1 MRRVDMDAKLWV
13 PEYDNPELWH
23 KEFWRSLQANVK
35 TSRRGFFKSSI
46 SSFLGLVAMQ
56 HFGSSSL
63 AQLDDIVPRA
73 KHCIVLFMNGG
84 ASQIDTFDPKPG
96 TKNGGPFAA
105 IPTSVKG
112 IQVSEHLSHVAEQAH
127 HLSIIRSMVSREGN
141 HERARYLLHTG
152 YAPGGAVKHP
162 TLGSLTSYYLD
173 DSLSDL
179 PNCVNINAPTY
190 AGGFLGATHDPFV
203 VNDSMRPVEDLS
215 YPAQMDTHRFRERL
229 KMLRAIEKDFI
240 AKRTGRSTEAH
251 EAIYE
256 KADQLINSP
265 KIDAFQLNDEQIAV
279 REAYGMNKFGQG
291 CLMARRLVEA
301 GVKFVEVSL
310 DGWDTH
316 QNNFERTKEL
326 LDMVDSAFAMLL
338 KDLSERDLLDETIVL
353 WLGEFG
359 RTPRIN
365 NNDGRDHHTKG
376 WSAVVAGG
384 GTRGGQVIGG
394 TNEDG
399 TGDVSGAVGVPDLF
413 ASLCFALGINPDEEN
428 YSRSGRPIRV
438 VNDGTVIEELFR
450 TL

>member
-1 MRRVDMDAKLWV
+1 MDTKLWV
-13 PEYDNPELWH
+13 PEYDTPELWH
-23 KEFWRSLQANVK
+23 KEI
-35 TSRRGFFKSSI
+35 SRRGFFKSGI
-46 SSFLGLVAMQ
+46 SSFLGLIAMQ
-56 HFGSSSL
+56 HFGASSF
-63 AQLDDIVPRA
+63 AQLEDIIPRA
-73 KHCIVLFMNGG
+73 KHCIVLFMSGG
-84 ASQIDTFDPKPG
+84 ASQLDTFDPKPG

-105 IPTSVKG
+105 IPTSATG
-112 IQVSEHLSHVAEQAH
+112 IQVSEHLPNVAEQAH

-152 YAPGGAVKHP
+152 YAPGGAVRHP
-162 TLGSLTSYYLD
+162 TLGSITSYYLED
-173 DSLSDL
+173 ALLDL
-179 PNCVNINAPTY
+179 PSCVNINSPTY
-190 AGGFLGATHDPFV
+190 SGGFLGATHDPFV
-203 VNDSMRPVEDLS
+203 VKDPMKPVEDIS

-251 EAIYE
+251 EAIYK
-256 KADQLINSP
+256 KADELINSP
-265 KIDAFQLNDEQIAV
+265 KIDAFQLDEEPIAI

-316 QNNFERTKEL
+316 QNNFDRTKEL
-326 LDMVDSAFAMLL
+326 LDSVDPAFAMLL
-338 KDLSERDLLDETIVL
+338 KDLSERDLLEETIVL

-365 NNDGRDHHTKG
+365 ENDGRDHHTNG

-384 GTRGGQVIGG
+384 GTRGGQIVGG

-399 TGDVSGAVGVPDLF
+399 SEVVSGAVGVPDLF
-413 ASLCFALGINPDEEN
+413 ASLCFALGVDGNEEN

-438 VNDGTVIEELFR
+438 VNDGSVIEELFKAI
-450 TL
+450 

>member
-1 MRRVDMDAKLWV
+1 MNTKIWV
-13 PEYDNPELWH
+13 PEYDTPELWH
-23 KEFWRSLQANVK
+23 QEISRRSFVK
-35 TSRRGFFKSSI
+35 TGI
-46 SSFLGLVAMQ
+46 SSFLGLIAMQ
-56 HFGSSSL
+56 HFGSSSF
-63 AQLDDIVPRA
+63 AQLENVIPRA
-73 KHCIVLFMNGG
+73 KHCIVLFMSGG
-84 ASQIDTFDPKPG
+84 ASQLDTFDPKPG

-105 IPTSVKG
+105 IPTSAKG
-112 IQVSEHLSHVAEQAH
+112 IQVSEHLPNIAEQAH

-152 YAPGGAVKHP
+152 YAPGGAVRHP
-162 TLGSLTSYYLD
+162 TLGSITSHYLED
-173 DSLSDL
+173 EFLDL
-179 PNCVNINAPTY
+179 PSCVNINSPTY
-190 AGGFLGATHDPFV
+190 SGGFLGATHDPFV
-203 VNDSMRPVEDLS
+203 VKDPMMPVEDIS
-215 YPAQMDTHRFRERL
+215 YPAQMDTNRFRERL

-251 EAIYE
+251 QAIYK
-256 KADQLINSP
+256 KADELINSP
-265 KIDAFQLNDEQIAV
+265 KIDAFNLDDEPIAT
-279 REAYGMNKFGQG
+279 REAYGMNRFGQG

-326 LDMVDSAFAMLL
+326 LDRVDPAYAMLL

-365 NNDGRDHHTKG
+365 ENDGRDHHTNG
-376 WSAVVAGG
+376 WSAVVGG
-384 GTRGGQVIGG
+384 GGVRGGQIVGS

-399 TGDVSGAVGVPDLF
+399 SQVVSGAVGVPDLF
-413 ASLCFALGINPDEEN
+413 ASLCFALGIDGDEEN

-438 VNDGTVIEELFR
+438 VNDGTVIEELFKA
-450 TL
+450 

>member
-1 MRRVDMDAKLWV
+1 MDTKLWV
-13 PEYDNPELWH
+13 PEYDTPELWH
-23 KEFWRSLQANVK
+23 KEISRRSFVK
-35 TSRRGFFKSSI
+35 TGI
-46 SSFLGLVAMQ
+46 SSFLGLIAMQ
-56 HFGSSSL
+56 HFGSSSF
-63 AQLDDIVPRA
+63 AQLEDVIPRA
-73 KHCIVLFMNGG
+73 KHCIVLFMSGG
-84 ASQIDTFDPKPG
+84 ASQLDTFDPKPG

-105 IPTSVKG
+105 IPTSATG
-112 IQVSEHLSHVAEQAH
+112 IQVSEHLPNVAEQAH

-162 TLGSLTSYYLD
+162 TLGSIASYYLED
-173 DSLSDL
+173 VLLDL
-179 PNCVNINAPTY
+179 PSCVNINSPTY
-190 AGGFLGATHDPFV
+190 SGGFLGATHDPFV
-203 VNDSMRPVEDLS
+203 VKDPMKPVEDIS

-251 EAIYE
+251 EAIYK
-256 KADQLINSP
+256 KADELINSP
-265 KIDAFQLNDEQIAV
+265 KIDAFRLDEEPIAV
-279 REAYGMNKFGQG
+279 QEAYGMNKFGQG
-291 CLMARRLVEA
+291 CLMARRLVES

-326 LDMVDSAFAMLL
+326 LDMVDPAFAMLL
-338 KDLSERDLLDETIVL
+338 KDLSERDLLEETIVL

-365 NNDGRDHHTKG
+365 ENDGRDHHTNG

-384 GTRGGQVIGG
+384 GTRGGQIVGA

-399 TGDVSGAVGVPDLF
+399 SQVVSGAVGVPDLF
-413 ASLCFALGINPDEEN
+413 ASLCFALGIDGDEEN

-438 VNDGTVIEELFR
+438 VNDGSVVEELFKAI
-450 TL
+450 

>member
-1 MRRVDMDAKLWV
+1 MDTKLWV
-13 PEYDNPELWH
+13 PEYDTPELWH
-23 KEFWRSLQANVK
+23 KEI
-35 TSRRGFFKSSI
+35 SRRGFFKSGI
-46 SSFLGLVAMQ
+46 SSFLGLIAMQ
-56 HFGSSSL
+56 HFGASSF
-63 AQLDDIVPRA
+63 AQLEDVIPRA
-73 KHCIVLFMNGG
+73 KHCIVLFMSGG
-84 ASQIDTFDPKPG
+84 ASQLDTFDPKPG

-105 IPTSVKG
+105 IPTSATG
-112 IQVSEHLSHVAEQAH
+112 IQVSEHLPNIAEQAH

-152 YAPGGAVKHP
+152 YAPGGAVRHP
-162 TLGSLTSYYLD
+162 TLGSITSHYLED
-173 DSLSDL
+173 ALLDL
-179 PNCVNINAPTY
+179 PSCVNINSPTY
-190 AGGFLGATHDPFV
+190 SGGFLGATHDPFV
-203 VNDSMRPVEDLS
+203 VKDPMKPVEDIS

-251 EAIYE
+251 EAIYK
-256 KADQLINSP
+256 KADELINSP
-265 KIDAFQLNDEQIAV
+265 KIDAFLLDEEPIAV
-279 REAYGMNKFGQG
+279 QKAYGMNKFGQG

-316 QNNFERTKEL
+316 QNNFERTNEL
-326 LDMVDSAFAMLL
+326 LDIVDPAFAMLL
-338 KDLSERDLLDETIVL
+338 KDLSERDLLEDTIVL

-365 NNDGRDHHTKG
+365 ENDGRDHHTNG

-384 GTRGGQVIGG
+384 GTRGGQIVGG

-399 TGDVSGAVGVPDLF
+399 SEVVSGAVGVPDLF
-413 ASLCFALGINPDEEN
+413 ASLCFALGIDGNEEN

-438 VNDGTVIEELFR
+438 VNDGSVIEELFKA
-450 TL
+450 

>member
-1 MRRVDMDAKLWV
+1 MDTKLWV
-13 PEYDNPELWH
+13 PEYDTPELWH
-23 KEFWRSLQANVK
+23 KEI
-35 TSRRGFFKSSI
+35 SRRGFFKSGI
-46 SSFLGLVAMQ
+46 SSFLGLIAMQ
-56 HFGSSSL
+56 HFGASSL
-63 AQLDDIVPRA
+63 AQLEDVIPRA
-73 KHCIVLFMNGG
+73 KHCIVLFMSGG
-84 ASQIDTFDPKPG
+84 ASQLDTFDPKPG

-105 IPTSVKG
+105 IPTSANG
-112 IQVSEHLSHVAEQAH
+112 IQVSEHLPNIAEQAH

-152 YAPGGAVKHP
+152 YAPGGAVRHP
-162 TLGSLTSYYLD
+162 TLGSITSYYLED
-173 DSLSDL
+173 VLLDL
-179 PNCVNINAPTY
+179 PSCVNINSPTY
-190 AGGFLGATHDPFV
+190 SGGFLGATHDPFV
-203 VNDSMRPVEDLS
+203 VKDPMKPVEDIS

-251 EAIYE
+251 EAIYK
-256 KADQLINSP
+256 KADELINSP
-265 KIDAFQLNDEQIAV
+265 KIDAFQLDEEPIAV
-279 REAYGMNKFGQG
+279 QEAYGMNKFGQG

-326 LDMVDSAFAMLL
+326 LDMVDPAYAMLL
-338 KDLSERDLLDETIVL
+338 KDLSERDLLEETLVL

-365 NNDGRDHHTKG
+365 DNDGRDHHTNG

-384 GTRGGQVIGG
+384 GTRGGQIVGG

-399 TGDVSGAVGVPDLF
+399 SEVVSGAVGVPDLF
-413 ASLCFALGINPDEEN
+413 ASLCFALGIDGNEEN

-438 VNDGTVIEELFR
+438 VNDGSVIEELFKAI
-450 TL
+450 

>member
-1 MRRVDMDAKLWV
+1 MDTKLWV
-13 PEYDNPELWH
+13 PEYDTPELWH
-23 KEFWRSLQANVK
+23 KEI
-35 TSRRGFFKSSI
+35 SRRGFVKSGI
-46 SSFLGLVAMQ
+46 SSFLGLIAMQ
-56 HFGSSSL
+56 HFGSSSF
-63 AQLDDIVPRA
+63 AQLEDVIPRA
-73 KHCIVLFMNGG
+73 KHCIVLFMSGG
-84 ASQIDTFDPKPG
+84 ASQLDTFDPKPG

-105 IPTSVKG
+105 IPTSATG
-112 IQVSEHLSHVAEQAH
+112 IQVSEHLPNVAEQAH

-152 YAPGGAVKHP
+152 YAPGGAVRHP
-162 TLGSLTSYYLD
+162 TLGSITSYYLED
-173 DSLSDL
+173 ALLDL
-179 PNCVNINAPTY
+179 PSCVNINSPTY
-190 AGGFLGATHDPFV
+190 SGGFLGATHDPFIV
-203 VNDSMRPVEDLS
+203 KDPMKPVEDIS

-251 EAIYE
+251 EAIYK
-256 KADQLINSP
+256 KADELINSP
-265 KIDAFQLNDEQIAV
+265 KIDAFLLDEEPIAI

-316 QNNFERTKEL
+316 QNNFERTNEL
-326 LDMVDSAFAMLL
+326 LDMVDPAFAMLL

-365 NNDGRDHHTKG
+365 ENDGRDHHTNG

-384 GTRGGQVIGG
+384 GTRGGQIVGG

-399 TGDVSGAVGVPDLF
+399 SEVVSGAVGVPDLF
-413 ASLCFALGINPDEEN
+413 ASLCFALGIDGNEEN

-438 VNDGTVIEELFR
+438 VNDGSVIEELFKA
-450 TL
+450 

>member
-1 MRRVDMDAKLWV
+1 MDAKLWV
-13 PEYDNPELWH
+13 PEYDTPELWH
-23 KEFWRSLQANVK
+23 KEI
-35 TSRRGFFKSSI
+35 SRRCFFKSGLT
-46 SSFLGLVAMQ
+46 SFLGLVAMQ
-56 HFGSSSL
+56 HFGPSSVAAL
-63 AQLDDIVPRA
+63 EDTLPRA
-73 KHCIVLFMNGG
+73 KQCIVLFMNGG
-84 ASQIDTFDPKPG
+84 ASQIDTFDPKPN

-105 IPTSVKG
+105 IPTNVEG
-112 IQVSEHLSHVAEQAH
+112 IHVAEHLPQVAEQAH
-127 HLSIIRSMVSREGN
+127 HLSIIRSMISREGN

-152 YAPGGAVKHP
+152 YAPGGAVRHP

-173 DSLSDL
+173 HNRSDL
-179 PNCVNINAPTY
+179 PSCVNINAPTY
-190 AGGFLGATHDPFV
+190 SGGFLGATHDPFV
-203 VNDSMRPVEDLS
+203 VNDSTRPIEDLS

-229 KMLRAIEKDFI
+229 RMLNAIERDFI
-240 AKRTGRSTEAH
+240 AKRTGHSTEAH
-251 EAIYE
+251 EAIYK

-265 KIDAFQLNDEQIAV
+265 KIDAFQLNEEPLAV

-326 LDMVDSAFAMLL
+326 LNVVDPAFAMLL

-365 NNDGRDHHTKG
+365 NNEGRDHHTNG
-376 WSAVVAGG
+376 WSTVVAGG

-394 TNEDG
+394 TNENG
-399 TGDVSGAVGVPDLF
+399 SEVISGAVGVPDLF

-438 VNDGTVIEELFR
+438 VNDGSIIEELFN
-450 TL
+450 

>member
-1 MRRVDMDAKLWV
+1 MDAKLWV
-13 PEYDNPELWH
+13 PEYDTPELWH
-23 KEFWRSLQANVK
+23 KEI
-35 TSRRGFFKSSI
+35 SRRCFFKSGI
-46 SSFLGLVAMQ
+46 TGFLGLVAMQ
-56 HFGSSSL
+56 HFGSNGF
-63 AQLDDIVPRA
+63 AQLEDVLPRA
-73 KHCIVLFMNGG
+73 EHCIVLFMNGG
-84 ASQIDTFDPKPG
+84 ASQIDTFDPKPS

-105 IPTSVKG
+105 IPTSVEG
-112 IQVSEHLSHVAEQAH
+112 VQVSEHLPHVAEQAH
-127 HLSIIRSMVSREGN
+127 HLSIIRSMISREGN

-152 YAPGGAVKHP
+152 YAPGGAVRHP
-162 TLGSLTSYYLD
+162 TFGSLTSYYLE
-173 DSLSDL
+173 DSQSDL
-179 PNCVNINAPTY
+179 PSCVNINAPTY
-190 AGGFLGATHDPFV
+190 SGGFLGATHDPFV

-229 KMLRAIEKDFI
+229 KMLRTIEKDFI

-251 EAIYE
+251 EAIYK

-265 KIDAFQLNDEQIAV
+265 KVDAFQLNDEPIAI

-301 GVKFVEVSL
+301 GVKFIEVSL

-326 LDMVDSAFAMLL
+326 LSMVDPAFAMLL
-338 KDLSERDLLDETIVL
+338 KDLFERDLLDKTIVL

-359 RTPRIN
+359 RTPKIN

-394 TNEDG
+394 TSEDG
-399 TGDVSGAVGVPDLF
+399 TEVVSGVLGVPDLF
-413 ASLCFALGINPDEEN
+413 ASLCFALGIDADEEN

-438 VNDGTVIEELFR
+438 VNDGSVIEELFKP
-450 TL
+450 L

>member
-1 MRRVDMDAKLWV
+1 MDTKLWI
-13 PEYDNPELWH
+13 PEYDTPELWH
-23 KEFWRSLQANVK
+23 KEI
-35 TSRRGFFKSSI
+35 SRRSFVKSGI
-46 SSFLGLVAMQ
+46 SSFLGLIAMQ
-56 HFGSSSL
+56 HFGSNSF
-63 AQLDDIVPRA
+63 AQLEDVIPRA
-73 KHCIVLFMNGG
+73 KHCIVLFMSGG
-84 ASQIDTFDPKPG
+84 ASQLDTFDPKPG

-105 IPTSVKG
+105 IPTSATG
-112 IQVSEHLSHVAEQAH
+112 IQVSEHLPNVAEQAH

-152 YAPGGAVKHP
+152 YAPGGAVRHP
-162 TLGSLTSYYLD
+162 TLGSITSYYLED
-173 DSLSDL
+173 ALLDL
-179 PNCVNINAPTY
+179 PSCVNINSPTY
-190 AGGFLGATHDPFV
+190 SGGFLGATHDPFV
-203 VNDSMRPVEDLS
+203 VKDPMKPVEDIS

-251 EAIYE
+251 EAIYK
-256 KADQLINSP
+256 KADELINSP
-265 KIDAFQLNDEQIAV
+265 KIDAFRLDEEPMAI

-316 QNNFERTKEL
+316 QNNFDRTKEL
-326 LDMVDSAFAMLL
+326 LDRVDPAFAMLL
-338 KDLSERDLLDETIVL
+338 KDLSERDLLEETLVL

-365 NNDGRDHHTKG
+365 ENDGRDHHTNG

-384 GTRGGQVIGG
+384 GTRGGQIVGG

-399 TGDVSGAVGVPDLF
+399 SEVVSGAVGVPDLF
-413 ASLCFALGINPDEEN
+413 ASLCFALGIDGNEEN

-438 VNDGTVIEELFR
+438 VNDGSVIEELFKA
-450 TL
+450 

>member
-1 MRRVDMDAKLWV
+1 MDAKLWV
-13 PEYDNPELWH
+13 PEYDTPELWH
-23 KEFWRSLQANVK
+23 KEI
-35 TSRRGFFKSSI
+35 SRRCFFKSGFT
-46 SSFLGLVAMQ
+46 SFLGLVAMQ
-56 HFGSSSL
+56 HFGSSSS
-63 AQLDDIVPRA
+63 AQLEDMLPRA

-84 ASQIDTFDPKPG
+84 ASQIDTFDPKPD

-105 IPTSVKG
+105 IPTSVEG
-112 IQVSEHLSHVAEQAH
+112 IQVSEHLPQVAEQAH

-152 YAPGGAVKHP
+152 YAPGGAVRHP

-179 PNCVNINAPTY
+179 PSCVNINAPTY
-190 AGGFLGATHDPFV
+190 SGGFLGATHDPFV

-251 EAIYE
+251 EAIYK

-265 KIDAFQLNDEQIAV
+265 KIDAFQLNEEPIAV

-326 LDMVDSAFAMLL
+326 LNLVDPAFAMLL
-338 KDLSERDLLDETIVL
+338 KDLSERHLLDETIVL

-365 NNDGRDHHTKG
+365 NNDGRDHHTNG
-376 WSAVVAGG
+376 WATVVAGG

-399 TGDVSGAVGVPDLF
+399 SEVVSGAVGVPDLF
-413 ASLCFALGINPDEEN
+413 ASLCFALGIDPDEEN

-438 VNDGTVIEELFR
+438 ANDGSVIEELFKGV
-450 TL
+450 

>member
-1 MRRVDMDAKLWV
+1 MDAKLWV
-13 PEYDNPELWH
+13 PEYDTPELWH
-23 KEFWRSLQANVK
+23 REI
-35 TSRRGFFKSSI
+35 SRRCFFKSGI
-46 SSFLGLVAMQ
+46 TGFLGLVAMQ
-56 HFGSSSL
+56 HFGSNGF
-63 AQLDDIVPRA
+63 AQLENVLPRA
-73 KHCIVLFMNGG
+73 EHCIVLFMNGG

-105 IPTSVKG
+105 VPTSVEG
-112 IQVSEHLSHVAEQAH
+112 VQVSEHLPHVAEQAH
-127 HLSIIRSMVSREGN
+127 HLSIIRSMISREGN

-152 YAPGGAVKHP
+152 YAPGGAVRHP
-162 TLGSLTSYYLD
+162 TLGSITSYYLD
-173 DSLSDL
+173 DSQSDL
-179 PNCVNINAPTY
+179 PSCVNVNAPTY
-190 AGGFLGATHDPFV
+190 SGGFLGATHDPFV
-203 VNDSMRPVEDLS
+203 VNNPMRPVEDLS

-229 KMLRAIEKDFI
+229 KMLRTIEKDFI

-251 EAIYE
+251 EAIYK

-265 KIDAFQLNDEQIAV
+265 KVDAFQLNDEPIAI

-326 LDMVDSAFAMLL
+326 LSMVDPAFAMLL
-338 KDLSERDLLDETIVL
+338 RDLFERNLLDKTIVL

-359 RTPRIN
+359 RTPKIN

-376 WSAVVAGG
+376 WSAVIAGG
-384 GTRGGQVIGG
+384 GTRGGQVVGG
-394 TNEDG
+394 TSEDG
-399 TGDVSGAVGVPDLF
+399 TEVVSGALGVPDLF
-413 ASLCFALGINPDEEN
+413 ASLCFALGIDADEEN

-438 VNDGTVIEELFR
+438 VNDGSVIEELFN
-450 TL
+450 

>member
-1 MRRVDMDAKLWV
+1 
-13 PEYDNPELWH
+13 
-23 KEFWRSLQANVK
+23 
-35 TSRRGFFKSSI
+35 
-46 SSFLGLVAMQ
+46 
-56 HFGSSSL
+56 
-63 AQLDDIVPRA
+63 
-73 KHCIVLFMNGG
+73 
-84 ASQIDTFDPKPG
+84 
-96 TKNGGPFAA
+96 
-105 IPTSVKG
+105 G
-112 IQVSEHLSHVAEQAH
+112 IQVSEHLPQVAAQAH

-152 YAPGGAVKHP
+152 YAPGGAVRHP

-179 PNCVNINAPTY
+179 PSCVNINAPTY
-190 AGGFLGATHDPFV
+190 SGGFLGATHDPFV

-229 KMLRAIEKDFI
+229 KMLRTIEKDFI

-251 EAIYE
+251 EAIYK

-265 KIDAFQLNDEQIAV
+265 KIDAFQLNEEPLAV

-326 LDMVDSAFAMLL
+326 LNVVDPAFATLL
-338 KDLSERDLLDETIVL
+338 KDLSERELLDKTVVL

-365 NNDGRDHHTKG
+365 NNDGRDHHTNG
-376 WSAVVAGG
+376 WSTVVAGG

-394 TNEDG
+394 TDEDG
-399 TGDVSGAVGVPDLF
+399 SEVVSGAVGVPDLF

-438 VNDGTVIEELFR
+438 VNDGSVIEELFG
-450 TL
+450 

>member
-1 MRRVDMDAKLWV
+1 MDAKLWV
-13 PEYDNPELWH
+13 PEYDTPELWH
-23 KEFWRSLQANVK
+23 TEM
-35 TSRRGFFKSSI
+35 SRRSFFKSGI

-56 HFGSSSL
+56 HFGSNSL
-63 AQLDDIVPRA
+63 AQLEDVVPRA
-73 KHCIVLFMNGG
+73 KHCIVLFMSGG
-84 ASQIDTFDPKPG
+84 ASQMDTFDPKPG

-105 IPTSVKG
+105 IPTSVKD
-112 IQVSEHLSHVAEQAH
+112 IQVSEHFPNVAEQAH

-152 YAPGGAVKHP
+152 YAPGGAVRHP
-162 TLGSLTSYYLD
+162 TLGSLTSYYLED
-173 DSLSDL
+173 NQSDL
-179 PNCVNINAPTY
+179 PSCVNINAPTY
-190 AGGFLGATHDPFV
+190 TGGFLGATHDPFV
-203 VNDSMRPVEDLS
+203 VNDPMRPVEDLS

-229 KMLRAIEKDFI
+229 KMLRTIEKDFI

-251 EAIYE
+251 EAIYK

-265 KIDAFQLNDEQIAV
+265 KIDAFQLNEEPIAI
-279 REAYGMNKFGQG
+279 REAYGMNRFGQG

-316 QNNFERTKEL
+316 ENNFERTQEL
-326 LDMVDSAFAMLL
+326 LDVVDPAFAMLL
-338 KDLSERDLLDETIVL
+338 KDLSERDLLEETIVL

-365 NNDGRDHHTKG
+365 DNDGRDHHTNG

-384 GTRGGQVIGG
+384 GTRGGQVIGATDENG
-394 TNEDG
+394 VEV
-399 TGDVSGAVGVPDLF
+399 VSDPLGVPDLF
-413 ASLCFALGINPDEEN
+413 ASLCFALGIDADEEN

-438 VNDGTVIEELFR
+438 VNDGIVIEELFKA
-450 TL
+450 L

>member
-1 MRRVDMDAKLWV
+1 MDAKLWV
-13 PEYDNPELWH
+13 PEYDTPALWH
-23 KEFWRSLQANVK
+23 TEI
-35 TSRRGFFKSSI
+35 SRRCFFKSGI
-46 SSFLGLVAMQ
+46 TSFLGLVAMQ
-56 HFGSSSL
+56 HFGSNGF
-63 AQLDDIVPRA
+63 AQLEDVLPRA

-105 IPTSVKG
+105 IPTSVEG
-112 IQVSEHLSHVAEQAH
+112 IEISEHLPHVAEQAH
-127 HLSIIRSMVSREGN
+127 HLSIIRSMISREGN

-152 YAPGGAVKHP
+152 YAPGGTIRHP

-173 DSLSDL
+173 DSQLDL
-179 PNCVNINAPTY
+179 PSCININAPTY

-203 VNDSMRPVEDLS
+203 VNDPMRPVEDLS

-229 KMLRAIEKDFI
+229 KMLKAIEADFI

-265 KIDAFQLNDEQIAV
+265 KIDAFQLNDEPIAV

-316 QNNFERTKEL
+316 ENNFERTKEL
-326 LDMVDSAFAMLL
+326 LSMVDPAFAMLL
-338 KDLSERDLLDETIVL
+338 KDLFERDLLDETVVL

-394 TNEDG
+394 TSEDG
-399 TGDVSGAVGVPDLF
+399 TEVVNDALGVPDLF
-413 ASLCFALGINPDEEN
+413 ASLCFALGIDADEEN
-428 YSRSGRPIRV
+428 YSRSGRPVRV
-438 VNDGTVIEELFR
+438 VNDGRVIEELFKA
-450 TL
+450 L